1 MTFRSILR
9 TCHHVATPKGS
20 PHGRAA
26 LRRVAGILGTAA
38 AVFGSFSAEPVVA
51 QSGLEFNGSALVY
64 EDRILEREQVS
75 DAPLVAVEGRYVV
88 VHLAENRVFVF
99 DGERAIW
106 SAPAGTGTGFR
117 LATDTHDWTFTT
129 PRGLFRILR
138 MEKDPI
144 WQAPDWYYVEKGWRI
159 PSLDHPSRFIA
170 GVMGNSAVYLG
181 DGLAIHGTEGW
192 RLLLNPD
199 PEARRVSHGCIRL
212 TNENARELMHLVDVG
227 TTVLVY

>member
-1 MTFRSILR
+1 MIRFRIPSMLPTR
-9 TCHHVATPKGS
+9 CARRLWLPVL
-20 PHGRAA
+20 A
-26 LRRVAGILGTAA
+26 LAGG
-38 AVFGSFSAEPVVA
+38 VSFTIAQPLAA
-51 QSGLEFNGSALVY
+51 QSELDFNGSPLVY
-64 EDRILEREQVS
+64 EDRILEREHSS
-75 DAPLVAVEGRYVV
+75 DAPMVGSGERYVV

-99 DGERAIW
+99 EGTDAIW

-117 LATDTHDWTFTT
+117 LASGEHDWTFTT
-129 PRGLFRILR
+129 PRGLFRIRR

-159 PSLDHPSRFIA
+159 PSLDHPSRFIE

-181 DGLAIHGTEGW
+181 DGLAIHGTAGW
-192 RLLLNPD
+192 RALLNPD

-212 TNENARELMHLVDVG
+212 TNEHARELMHLVDVG